1 MYENTISQDMG
12 DLSQEPILVTKI
24 KNLQSLE
31 KFSVWEKTQL
41 TEMWKPTAKTPEPLV
56 AKK

>member
-1 MYENTISQDMG
+1 MKTPGYG

-31 KFSVWEKTQL
+31 KFSVWDKPQL
-41 TEMWKPTAKTPEPLV
+41 TKMWKPTAKTPEPLV